1 MASPHNLDVSDFE
14 QQAFEDMINS
24 QRIGERPIPS
34 LNKGDRIVEC
44 MSMDELE
51 EFIAKEENKDD
62 MVASPPIIDWNE
74 MESLDGSISSN
85 GDNSSDM
92 DESITDDS
100 NTNNECFLD
109 ETKRI
114 RCEENDAVN
123 LDEKIIEWF
132 EKKKCP
138 FFVAS
143 DGGNLNEREH
153 GINRGASAVA
163 LGAPLMNE
171 DEDFLSIINDWKHRE
186 PIIFIVRTSILPVR
200 VGDNSVSNVHTEASG
215 FCNLA
220 TMLYKNPPQIS
231 ILDSNAT
238 IFSARTIRD
247 ESNMA
252 IRRQIRG
259 PGVAAGKSY
268 SERMRRI
275 FQDWNGDQHKSIRG
289 EKNQGQWESLKLVFQ
304 SR

>member
-1 MASPHNLDVSDFE
+1 MECMNLD
-14 QQAFEDMINS
+14 
-24 QRIGERPIPS
+24 
-34 LNKGDRIVEC
+34 
-44 MSMDELE
+44 ELA
-51 EFIAKEENKDD
+51 EFLAMEENKND
-62 MVASPPIIDWNE
+62 MVASSPTIEWSE
-74 MESLDGSISSN
+74 EGSLDGSNSINS
-85 GDNSSDM
+85 DNSSDM
-92 DESITDDS
+92 DKSITDES
-100 NTNNECFLD
+100 NTSSEYFLD
-109 ETKRI
+109 ETKQI
-114 RCEENDAVN
+114 RCEGSDAVN
-123 LDEKIIEWF
+123 LDLKIIEWF

-138 FFVAS
+138 FFMAS
-143 DGGNLNEREH
+143 DGGNLNEQEH

-163 LGAPLMNE
+163 LGAPLMDE
-171 DEDFLSIINDWKHRE
+171 DEDFLSIIDNWMDRE

-200 VGDNSVSNVHTEASG
+200 IGDNSVSNVHTEASG

-238 IFSARTIRD
+238 VFSARTIRD

-289 EKNQGQWESLKLVFQ
+289 EKNQGQWESHKLVYQ
-304 SR
+304 QMEKWVEDEDIKWRMEMLLMELLPRILHRYVRYCCEQ